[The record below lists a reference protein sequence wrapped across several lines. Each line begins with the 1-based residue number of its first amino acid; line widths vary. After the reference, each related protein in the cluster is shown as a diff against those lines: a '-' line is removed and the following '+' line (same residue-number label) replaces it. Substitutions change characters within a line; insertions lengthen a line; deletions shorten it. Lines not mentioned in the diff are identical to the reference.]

1 MLPFFPGRRNPVDR
15 PTAETQRTLTE
26 ASEIYYHK
34 GNAGYTELKGI
45 LNLMEQERLDI
56 ISDVMALTSYGNV
69 KNIILVAAETVG
81 AFDEQAFASAA
92 RRASIKFPV
101 LTSRLKEI
109 RKKGR
114 FFLVREHCPEM
125 DVPIFMG
132 KLSKSHSEEPI
143 VDSLM
148 SHMTSRLESDWD
160 LFSKP
165 PVEIHVLA
173 AGNDRFVFVTLLH
186 HSAGDAEA
194 VLSIMKAIMGEY
206 EAEVT
211 GETPPWLGNPYVS
224 STSKKSRS
232 VRRRFGWMDF
242 LRQLKRDL
250 RYRKVKP
257 VFPWGSGNSRDT
269 REWHVRRA
277 FSVDDSARILNS
289 FSGNSTH
296 VIDHLVACTNL
307 ALDYW
312 NGKHNL
318 KPGRITSA
326 VTVNMRGRF
335 GGKSEKNYSSVI
347 FLRSDPDQR
356 RDYLT
361 FVHELAS
368 SRSKQ
373 FEKGADLTTR
383 QSLLLGSKLFYYL
396 PFGLRRRVPGFFM
409 KHQQYSAAVTFMG
422 SLFPRFDGKGMGRD
436 FLTAFGNLEIIDIYG
451 VGHKHVGGAAMHLL
465 VYVYRNR
472 LSLVLMIPGKSLTK
486 TECDSLMDVLVDVFN
501 RTTELLISAAP
512 VTKNNATH

>member
-1 MLPFFPGRRNPVDR
+1 
-15 PTAETQRTLTE
+15 
-26 ASEIYYHK
+26 
-34 GNAGYTELKGI
+34 
-45 LNLMEQERLDI
+45 MEQERLDI

-69 KNIILVAAETVG
+69 KNSILVAAELVG
-81 AFDEQAFASAA
+81 VFDEQVFALAA
-92 RRASIKFPV
+92 KRASKKYPV
-101 LTSRLKEI
+101 LTSRLKEV

-125 DVPIFMG
+125 DVPIFISD
-132 KLSKSHSEEPI
+132 LSKSHSEEPI

-148 SHMTSRLESDWD
+148 FHMAPRLESDWD

-173 AGNDRFVFVTLLH
+173 AGNDRFAFVTLLH
-186 HSAGDAEA
+186 HSAGDAEV
-194 VLSIMKAIMGEY
+194 VLTIMKAIMGEY

-211 GETPPWLGNPYVS
+211 GEPPQWLENPYVS
-224 STSKKSRS
+224 STSKKSQS
-232 VRRRFGWMDF
+232 VERRFGWMDL

-257 VFPWGSGNSRDT
+257 VFPWGSGNRRDT

-277 FSVDDSARILNS
+277 FSVEDSARILNS

-335 GGKSEKNYSSVI
+335 GGKNEKNYSSVI
-347 FLRSDPDQR
+347 FFRSDPDQR
-356 RDYLT
+356 RDYLR

-383 QSLLLGSKLFYYL
+383 QSFLLGSKLFYYL

-422 SLFPRFDGKGMGRD
+422 SVFPRFDGKGMDRD
-436 FLTAFGNLEIIDIYG
+436 SLTAFGNLEIIDMYG
-451 VGHKHVGGAAMHLL
+451 VGYKHVGGAAMHLL
-465 VYVYRNR
+465 VYTYRNR

-486 TECDSLMDVLVDVFN
+486 TESDSFMNVLVDVMN
-501 RTTELLISAAP
+501 RTSELLTSAAP
-512 VTKNNATH
+512 TIENHRTH